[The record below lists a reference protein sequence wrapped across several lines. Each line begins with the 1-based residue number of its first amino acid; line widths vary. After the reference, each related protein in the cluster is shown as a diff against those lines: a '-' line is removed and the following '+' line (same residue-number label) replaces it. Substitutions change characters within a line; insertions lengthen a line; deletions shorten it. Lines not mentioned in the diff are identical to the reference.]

1 MALFKFRI
9 GQSSAENESPSPSH
23 YHAAVLPP
31 ELPVQ
36 NCVVS
41 PYYHHLS
48 GLHWRDRRVLYT
60 ASLLLLAA
68 LLFIFWPS
76 DPEVKIARLHV
87 NHMQVH
93 TAPIVAVDISLV
105 MTLKVRNW
113 DVYSMD
119 ITRFEVAVGY
129 RGKTLGHV
137 TSEHG
142 HVRARGSSYVEAV
155 LELNGVGVFSDVVY
169 MLEDLARGTVPF
181 DTVTQ
186 VVGWLGFSFVKFPLK
201 VDIRNE
207 LECGPDWI
215 CIGTVL
221 WKLKDSSVLQSF
233 PHRLVNKMRTL
244 APVIKGERMRKLKA
258 SLRLGQ

>member
-1 MALFKFRI
+1 MLMALFKFRI
-9 GQSSAENESPSPSH
+9 GRSSAENESPSPSH

-31 ELPVQ
+31 ELPIQ
-36 NCVVS
+36 NSVVS

-155 LELNGVGVFSDVVY
+155 LELNGVEVFSDVVY

-221 WKLKDSSVLQSF
+221 WKLKDSSVLQSCKYWK
-233 PHRLVNKMRTL
+233 RV
-244 APVIKGERMRKLKA
+244 
-258 SLRLGQ
+258 